1 MSPAFIQINMAHI
14 HVHVSYLC
22 TDTAIVKIFQCYMQ
36 LIASY
41 HTNHY
46 LHTQQVI
53 GSLTTALEE
62 TRRENDVLKTE
73 ITQLRTNSD
82 AMKDEVIQ
90 QRDEIGRL
98 NTLLDN
104 MAVNTENQIQQI
116 NFQNSEIAQLKTE
129 NQQLK
134 VSEWSGV
141 T

>member
-1 MSPAFIQINMAHI
+1 
-14 HVHVSYLC
+14 
-22 TDTAIVKIFQCYMQ
+22 
-36 LIASY
+36 
-41 HTNHY
+41 
-46 LHTQQVI
+46 
-53 GSLTTALEE
+53 
-62 TRRENDVLKTE
+62 
-73 ITQLRTNSD
+73 
-82 AMKDEVIQ
+82 MKDEVIQ

-134 VSEWSGV
+134 VSQWSGV